1 MQWVK
6 KCCSKIGKLVKHR
19 RTEQLDK
26 KNMRVTPLGICFKW
40 GESLALLYRQSVSCY
55 QQEPYPR
62 TGWGFLLPQP
72 SRHAFGP
79 SELLL
84 AGISFSI
91 KRCQEWVSASAFSWN
106 VGRGCAVSPAGPGMW
121 GRSCGSTAC
130 CRCWV
135 WQHRPWEA
143 AGVPQ
148 RCGLCRAVTGLRECS
163 WMGPSRRG
171 DWLRAAKGYAA
182 EVAQAPI
189 PWHTAGDLKRMLFK
203 APVPRLHKCALTR
216 GCFSNFKGL
225 LGLAQCLTG
234 WVHNPSLLVM
244 CSNHVWFFWYAMFS

>member
-1 MQWVK
+1 M
-6 KCCSKIGKLVKHR
+6 
-19 RTEQLDK
+19 
-26 KNMRVTPLGICFKW
+26 PLGRCLKW
-40 GESLALLYRQSVSCY
+40 GGSLALLYSQSVSYY

-79 SELLL
+79 SELQL
-84 AGISFSI
+84 ACISFSI
-91 KRCQEWVSASAFSWN
+91 EWHQGWASASAGTRAEAVLCGEPGAVAAQPAAGAGSDGTGCGEAAPVPGSAGFAVPSLGCMHA
-106 VGRGCAVSPAGPGMW
+106 VGRTS
-121 GRSCGSTAC
+121 RSGGS
-130 CRCWV
+130 
-135 WQHRPWEA
+135 
-143 AGVPQ
+143 
-148 RCGLCRAVTGLRECS
+148 LR
-163 WMGPSRRG
+163 
-171 DWLRAAKGYAA
+171 DAKGYAA
-182 EVAQAPI
+182 KVTQAPI

-244 CSNHVWFFWYAMFS
+244 CSNHVWFFWYVMFS

>member
-1 MQWVK
+1 M
-6 KCCSKIGKLVKHR
+6 H
-19 RTEQLDK
+19 
-26 KNMRVTPLGICFKW
+26 VTPLGICFKW
-40 GESLALLYRQSVSCY
+40 GESLASCPAVQSERLLLSAGALPKDRVRLPPSPAQQTCLWSLWIAVSRYQFQYQAVSGMGKRFCLQLERGQRLCY
-55 QQEPYPR
+55 EPCWARDVGQELWQH
-62 TGWGFLLPQP
+62 GLLPVLGLTAQALG
-72 SRHAFGP
+72 SHRGP
-79 SELLL
+79 AALQALPCGHW
-84 AGISFSI
+84 AA
-91 KRCQEWVSASAFSWN
+91 WV
-106 VGRGCAVSPAGPGMW
+106 
-121 GRSCGSTAC
+121 
-130 CRCWV
+130 
-135 WQHRPWEA
+135 Q
-143 AGVPQ
+143 
-148 RCGLCRAVTGLRECS
+148 L
-163 WMGPSRRG
+163 MGPSRRG